1 MIHAVAGNKSRIVV
15 VALALLTALGMG
27 AAQAQPVTKFVT
39 GSAPGAGTDTVTRLL
54 AESMGPILGHNI
66 IVENRPGASYT
77 IAASYVAKAAPDG
90 NTALLTFNVHPAT
103 GALHPDLPFDPVHS
117 FRAAG
122 KVATTPYAVVANP
135 ALPGSNLRD
144 MIELA
149 RKEGR
154 SLTFASIGLGTPQHL
169 MVERLKQQTGVD
181 IIMVHYS
188 NASQGQI
195 DVMAGVVDFM
205 ISTIA
210 FCEPHVKA
218 GKLKVMAVTSEQRL
232 PIFPDAATVK
242 ETGYEGFITDGW
254 WALLLPANTP
264 DDVVRTYNDTLN
276 QALALPSLREKFH
289 AANLVPAPSTPDEL
303 GQLIEHD
310 VAMWKKLIREQGI
323 KPN

>member
-1 MIHAVAGNKSRIVV
+1 MKHAFAGWRHKVVAVALS
-15 VALALLTALGMG
+15 LAAALGLG
-27 AAQAQPVTKFVT
+27 AVQAQQVTKFVT
-39 GSAPGAGTDTVTRLL
+39 GSAPGAGTDYVTRLL
-54 AESMGPILGHNI
+54 ADSMGPILGRNI

-77 IAASYVAKAAPDG
+77 IAASQVAKAAPDG

-103 GALHPDLPFDPVHS
+103 GALHPDLPFDPVQS

-135 ALPGSNLRD
+135 SLPGSDLRE

-149 RKEGR
+149 SKDGR

-169 MVERLKQQTGVD
+169 MIERLKQQTGID
-181 IIMVHYS
+181 IVMAHYS

-218 GKLKVMAVTSEQRL
+218 GKLKVLAVTSDERL
-232 PIFPDAATVK
+232 QTFPDAVTVK
-242 ETGYEGFITDGW
+242 EAGYEGFITDGW

-264 DDVVRTYNDTLN
+264 DDVVKTYNDALN
-276 QALALPSLREKFH
+276 QALEMPALREKFH
-289 AANLVPAPSTPDEL
+289 AANLVPAPSTPEEL

-310 VAMWKKLIREQGI
+310 VAMWKKVITEQGI